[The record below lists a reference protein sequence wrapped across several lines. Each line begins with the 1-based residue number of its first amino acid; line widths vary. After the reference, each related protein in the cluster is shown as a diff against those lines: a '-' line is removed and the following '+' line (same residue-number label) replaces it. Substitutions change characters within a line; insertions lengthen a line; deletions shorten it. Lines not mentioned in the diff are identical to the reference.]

1 MLIYLYISL
10 DTDEEIAL
18 KQNNLIVD
26 PIKLHKKRK
35 KQKDKSKVI
44 IIV

>member
-18 KQNNLIVD
+18 IKSNLTVNS
-26 PIKLHKKRK
+26 IKLQKKRK
-35 KQKDKSKVI
+35 KQKDKSKVM